1 MKKNSKNEI
10 DLEEPIK
17 IVLLGSAGVGK
28 TSIII
33 KYGQNAFDKNV
44 QSTYSANKLEKDI
57 IIEKQNVHI
66 EIWDTAGQ
74 EKYRS
79 ISRLYIKNAKII
91 ILVYDITN
99 KDTFTDLNY
108 WYDFI
113 KNDLHQD
120 VILGL
125 LGNKIDL
132 LKEEGFEQEVSKNE
146 AKECAEKWKAIFS
159 LVSAK
164 IDKKAI
170 DDFFKDLVIK
180 YIGTEKSGKGRESN
194 ATITIKS
201 GGGRGRGEGNGG
213 GNCC

>member
-1 MKKNSKNEI
+1 MKKNSKNDI

-17 IVLLGSAGVGK
+17 IVLLGSCGVGK
-28 TSIII
+28 TSIIL
-33 KYGQNAFDKNV
+33 KYGQNAFDKNIEP
-44 QSTYSANKLEKDI
+44 TYSANKLEKDI
-57 IIEKQNVHI
+57 IIEGQKIHI

-79 ISRLYIKNAKII
+79 ISRLYTKNSKII

-120 VILGL
+120 AILGL

-132 LKEEGFEQEVSKNE
+132 LKEEGYEQEVSKTE
-146 AKECAEKWKAIFS
+146 AKECAEKWKANYS

-164 IDKKAI
+164 IDKKEI
-170 DDFFKDLVIK
+170 DDFFKNLVMK
-180 YIGTEKSGKGRESN
+180 YIRNEKSGTGRVSTG
-194 ATITIKS
+194 TITIKS
-201 GGGRGRGEGNGG
+201 GGKG
-213 GNCC
+213 GNKVNNCC

>member
-1 MKKNSKNEI
+1 MKKNTKNNI

-17 IVLLGSAGVGK
+17 IVLLGSTGVGK

-33 KYGQNAFDKNV
+33 KYGQNVFDKNV
-44 QSTYSANKLEKDI
+44 ESTFSANKLEKDI
-57 IIEKQNVHI
+57 LIEGRKVHI

-91 ILVYDITN
+91 ILVYDITC
-99 KDTFTDLNY
+99 KVSFTDLNY

-132 LKEEGFEQEVSKNE
+132 LNEEGYEQEVSKTV
-146 AKECAEKWKAIFS
+146 AKECAEKWKAISS

-164 IDKKAI
+164 TDKKEI
-170 DDFFKDLVIK
+170 DDFFKKLVIK
-180 YIGTEKSGKGRESN
+180 YIGIEKSGTGRKSTGN
-194 ATITIKS
+194 ITIKS
-201 GGGRGRGEGNGG
+201 GGGNGRTKEG
-213 GNCC
+213 CC